1 MRPIPHCPIS
11 LAVLAAGTMLLAANA
26 QAQTRRCDFSSDGR
40 TLKLNCATR
49 PVIDRSTSTSPDQR
63 FWRLVRGEG
72 SCAVYAHRQT
82 GQRRTFCDE

>member
-26 QAQTRRCDFSSDGR
+26 QAQTRRCDSSSDGR
-40 TLKLNCATR
+40 MLNCATR